1 MLFVLCFFKENDLI
15 LIEPH
20 SIPVEIGLESVVNA
34 FIQHDFL
41 AVKRQNV
48 HGREIRILDAVSERV
63 VEFCFIFDQF
73 ARFVVGYL
81 LQKIA

>member
-1 MLFVLCFFKENDLI
+1 MLFVLCFFKKNDLI

-41 AVKRQNV
+41 AVQRKYV
-48 HGREIRILDAVSERV
+48 DGRKVLIIDAISQSVAELL
-63 VEFCFIFDQF
+63 FL
-73 ARFVVGYL
+73 FV
-81 LQKIA
+81 